1 MVIQAL
7 LIAIIMFLTKFLD
20 WGFFNI
26 QIRPIWI
33 GPLVGLALGDLREG
47 VLMGAAIEAVFLGTF
62 SVGGSVPS
70 DVASA
75 GVFGTAFGILLGKGT
90 SAAVALSI
98 PIGLLAVLLF
108 NLIAGVFFNFVVDF
122 EDRAVANHNDKLFT
136 AAHYFAI
143 IFYPTVYA
151 IMAFVI
157 MMVGVE
163 PVKSLMD
170 SMPGF
175 VNNALTAMSAAL
187 PALGMAILVN
197 SMWDKQ
203 LIPFF
208 FIGFILAAYL
218 NLGTMPIAVLGAALA
233 VYYVLTDFSK
243 RKNNKN
249 NPSGPATGNT
259 GKTGS
264 KEMEDFLS

>member
-26 QIRPIWI
+26 NIRPIWI

-47 VLMGAAIEAVFLGTF
+47 ILMGAAIEAVFLGTF

-70 DVASA
+70 DISSA
-75 GVFGTAFGILLGKGT
+75 AVFGTAFGILLNKGT

-108 NLIAGVFFNFVVDF
+108 NLIAGVIFNFVVDF
-122 EDRAVANHNDKLFT
+122 EDRAINNHNDKLFT

-143 IFYPTVYA
+143 IFYPLVFGIA
-151 IMAFVI
+151 AFII

-163 PVKSLMD
+163 PVKNLMD
-170 SMPGF
+170 NMPAF

-187 PALGMAILVN
+187 PAVGMAILVN

-208 FIGFILAAYL
+208 FIGFVLAAYL
-218 NLGTMPIAVLGAALA
+218 NLGTMPIAVLGAAFA
-233 VYYVLTDFSK
+233 VYYILTDFSK
-243 RKNNKN
+243 RKNHQ
-249 NPSGPATGNT
+249 NPDGPAARKSGNAN
-259 GKTGS
+259 S
-264 KEMEDFLS
+264 EEMEDFLS

>member
-7 LIAIIMFLTKFLD
+7 LIAVIMFLTKFLD

-33 GPLVGLALGDLREG
+33 GPLVGLALGDLRQG
-47 VLMGAAIEAVFLGTF
+47 ILMGAAIEAVFLGTF

-136 AAHYFAI
+136 ATHYFAI
-143 IFYPTVYA
+143 IFYPTVFA

-157 MMVGVE
+157 MMIGVE
-163 PVKSLMD
+163 PVKQMMA
-170 SMPGF
+170 SMPPF
-175 VNNALTAMSAAL
+175 VNGALTAMSAAL

-197 SMWDKQ
+197 SMWDNQ
-203 LIPFF
+203 LMAFF
-208 FIGFILAAYL
+208 FIGFIMAAYL
-218 NLGTMPIAVLGAALA
+218 KLGTMPIAVLGGAAA
-233 VYYVLTDFSK
+233 VFFILTDYKK
-243 RKNNKN
+243 RQENKN
-249 NPSGPATGNT
+249 RPSGPAAGTAGGT
-259 GKTGS
+259 ES
-264 KEMEDFLS
+264 HEMEDFLS